1 MIEKLKQM
9 TVYEDTKI
17 KDVLLKIDQNGKNG
31 VFVISKK
38 NNLIG
43 VITDSD
49 IRKRLLKNEINLN
62 KKVKY
67 IYQKNYFQIPY
78 TKINQR
84 KKILLESNKIL
95 IPIVKNK
102 KLVDFV
108 HTSELLKKKTCK
120 I

>member
-43 VITDSD
+43 VIT
-49 IRKRLLKNEINLN
+49 
-62 KKVKY
+62 
-67 IYQKNYFQIPY
+67 
-78 TKINQR
+78 
-84 KKILLESNKIL
+84 
-95 IPIVKNK
+95 
-102 KLVDFV
+102 
-108 HTSELLKKKTCK
+108 ELRYKKTSIK
-120 I
+120 K